1 MFILL
6 TILHVISALVLILV
20 VLLQSGKAGDL
31 ASAFGGTSSQ
41 TAFGVRSAATVLT
54 KATATAAIVF
64 MLTSLGLAIFYSRAT
79 ETSIM
84 EQAAPAA
91 TQQQTAPAQ
100 QPSTPSEQPAQ
111 PPANEGGGSQ
121 PSTPPSSGGSQQSTP
136 SSGGGSEQASPPQG
150 GGSGR

>member
-6 TILHVISALVLILV
+6 TILHVVSALVLILV

-79 ETSIM
+79 ESSIM
-84 EQAAPAA
+84 EQAPTA

-100 QPSTPSEQPAQ
+100 QPTT
-111 PPANEGGGSQ
+111 PPASEGSGSQ
-121 PSTPPSSGGSQQSTP
+121 QATPPASGGSQQANP
-136 SSGGGSEQASPPQG
+136 PAGGGSAQPATPPQG
-150 GGSGR
+150 GGSGQ

>member
-1 MFILL
+1 MFIVL
-6 TILHVISALVLILV
+6 TILHVISALVLIMV

-84 EQAAPAA
+84 EQAPAA
-91 TQQQTAPAQ
+91 TQPQTPAE
-100 QPSTPSEQPAQ
+100 QPSTTPAQPAQ
-111 PPANEGGGSQ
+111 PPASEGGGSQ
-121 PSTPPSSGGSQQSTP
+121 QANPPASGGTQQSSPSTGGGSQQ
-136 SSGGGSEQASPPQG
+136 ANPPQG
-150 GGSGR
+150 GGSGQ

>member
-1 MFILL
+1 MFIVL
-6 TILHVISALVLILV
+6 TILHVISALVLIMV

-84 EQAAPAA
+84 EQSPAA
-91 TQQQTAPAQ
+91 TQPQTPAE
-100 QPSTPSEQPAQ
+100 QPSTTPAQPAQ
-111 PPANEGGGSQ
+111 PPASEGGGSQ
-121 PSTPPSSGGSQQSTP
+121 QANPPASGGTQQSSPSTGGGSQQ
-136 SSGGGSEQASPPQG
+136 ANPPQE
-150 GGSGR
+150 GGSGQ